1 MKVLITGA
9 GGGLGRA
16 LVGALAGTEHEVHA
30 YRHAELDIADGARV
44 REIAEAVVPEIIVN
58 AAAMTNVDAC
68 EDETTYEQVAVPAN
82 VLGPKYLAI
91 AARWL
96 EATLVHV
103 STDYVFDGTKGAP
116 YDERDEPNPLGRY
129 ARSKLEG
136 EERVREETDRHLIV
150 RTAFVFGG
158 GDDHLTRSLRRLA
171 EGEPAGG
178 LVDRIGSP
186 SYVRHLAERLVP
198 LALTERFGTYHLA
211 GLEPT
216 TWHDVLERAK
226 RLAPDVLTGDVLEQR
241 TDELDLPAPRPRDSS
256 LTSVLLPELA
266 DAVPPM
272 PSLDDALEHHLAS
285 LFDGD

>member
-1 MKVLITGA
+1 MRVLITGA

-16 LVGALAGTEHEVHA
+16 LVDALASTDHDVHA
-30 YRHAELDIADGARV
+30 FGHDELDIADGPRV
-44 REIAEAVVPEIIVN
+44 REVAEAVVPEIIVN

-82 VLGPKYLAI
+82 VLGPTYLAI

-96 EATLVHV
+96 GATFVHV

-136 EERVREETDRHLIV
+136 EERVREENDRHVIV
-150 RTAFVFGG
+150 RTAFVFGRG
-158 GDDHLTRSLRRLA
+158 HDHLTRALRRLA
-171 EGEPAGG
+171 DGTSAGG

-186 SYVRHLAERLVP
+186 TYVRHLAERLVP
-198 LALTERFGTYHLA
+198 LAMTGRFGTYHLA
-211 GLEPT
+211 GPEPT
-216 TWHDVLERAK
+216 TWHDVLERAQ
-226 RLAPDVLTGDVLEQR
+226 RLAPDVLTGEILEQHA
-241 TDELDLPAPRPRDSS
+241 DELALAAPRPRDSS

-266 DAVPPM
+266 DAVPAM
-272 PSLDDALEHHLAS
+272 PPLDDALEQHLAS
-285 LFDGD
+285 LFGRA